1 MFPLVKRVFRSFF
14 LDEQAF
20 TRWVRGG
27 GVMLAVGGV
36 AFADQLAGIVG
47 APGAVKWIK
56 VAAMACGFLGLANA
70 AGQKNDSPEVTAE
83 KLRAVGALSVAPPP
97 SREIR

>member
-1 MFPLVKRVFRSFF
+1 MFPLVKRIFHSFF

-20 TRWVRGG
+20 TRWLRGG

-36 AFADQLAGIVG
+36 AFADQLASVVG

-56 VAAMACGFLGLANA
+56 IASMVAGFLGLANA
-70 AGQKNDSPEVTAE
+70 AGQRNDSPEVIAE
-83 KLRAVGALSVAPPP
+83 KLRGAGALPPGGQP
-97 SREIR
+97 